1 MEFIFANTGEELEKK
16 GMWVKGSPKDVIV
29 CRSYDNSEKIYV
41 NKEKCTKRLLLEVV
55 IQSLC
60 LGVTEDETEEQIVF
74 KVSKTLK
81 EFDEA
86 CEKEGL
92 V

>member
-16 GMWVKGSPKDVIV
+16 GMWVKGDPQNVIV
-29 CRSYDNSEKIYV
+29 CRSYDSSERIYI
-41 NKEKCTKRLLLEVV
+41 NKKKCTKRQLLEVV

-60 LGVTEDETEEQIVF
+60 LGVTDDETEEQIVF
-74 KVSKTLK
+74 KVSNTLK
-81 EFDEA
+81 EFDKA